1 MLCIIIYNI
10 NINVCI
16 ITQFHSAMTKYE
28 LYMYLSINKT
38 DEEWVE
44 RYKEKVRVH
53 NQKIQDAEWG
63 FLFPAAA
70 TPDSG
75 FDLFM
80 PNEGTDYGYGVDNL
94 ISRQFITNP
103 GITSSAGVDGAR
115 GLNLGVRCCMRAILP
130 ISTSTT
136 TMTTTTTTLIQSP
149 SSTTDAISITPSD
162 TITPQPVSI
171 STTTSTPSS
180 LATDPPIVPPPA
192 PCGFYLY
199 PRSSISKTRMRLANS
214 VGIIDAGYR
223 GDLIAAVDT
232 IGLFG
237 SNDIWHIWKETLSP
251 IKKYDRYFQVCAPD
265 LSPFLVHIVETEAEL
280 GAQTTRGTRGF
291 GSTGV

>member
-1 MLCIIIYNI
+1 M
-10 NINVCI
+10 
-16 ITQFHSAMTKYE
+16 TTKYQ
-28 LYMYLSINKT
+28 LYIYLSKHND
-38 DEEWVE
+38 DEEWVS
-44 RYKEKVRVH
+44 RYKQKVKDH
-53 NQKIQDAEWG
+53 NQKITDSAWG
-63 FLFPAAA
+63 SLFPTAA

-80 PNEGTDYGYGVDNL
+80 PHDGEEYDNANIL
-94 ISRQFITNP
+94 HEKVRKNDQP
-103 GITSSAGVDGAR
+103 LPLHVGVDGAR
-115 GLNLGVRCCMRAILP
+115 ALNLGVRCCMRVAPLTP
-130 ISTSTT
+130 TTTTSTT
-136 TMTTTTTTLIQSP
+136 TTTSA
-149 SSTTDAISITPSD
+149 SDDATATASD
-162 TITPQPVSI
+162 DATSQPVSI
-171 STTTSTPSS
+171 STTTTFIPNNY
-180 LATDPPIVPPPA
+180 ATDLPSTTTT

-237 SNDIWHIWKETLSP
+237 SADIWHIWKETLSP

-265 LSPFLVHIVETEAEL
+265 LSPFLVHIVETEGDL
-280 GAQTTRGTRGF
+280 SPPTDRGHGGF

>member
-1 MLCIIIYNI
+1 
-10 NINVCI
+10 
-16 ITQFHSAMTKYE
+16 MTKYQ
-28 LYMYLSINKT
+28 LYIYLSNNKD
-38 DEEWVE
+38 DEEWTA
-44 RYKEKVRVH
+44 RYRNKVQEHNEKIH
-53 NQKIQDAEWG
+53 
-63 FLFPAAA
+63 AAA

-80 PNEGTDYGYGVDNL
+80 PSNGTEYGYGVDNL

-103 GITSSAGVDGAR
+103 GITSSDGVDGAR
-115 GLNLGVRCCMRAILP
+115 GLNLGVRCCMRAA
-130 ISTSTT
+130 THAAAA
-136 TMTTTTTTLIQSP
+136 TTTTTT
-149 SSTTDAISITPSD
+149 TA
-162 TITPQPVSI
+162 TPQPVSI
-171 STTTSTPSS
+171 STTTTTPQSI
-180 LATDPPIVPPPA
+180 ATDLPA
-192 PCGFYLY
+192 KPCGFYLY

-237 SNDIWHIWKETLSP
+237 STDIWHVWKETLSP

-265 LSPFLVHIVETEAEL
+265 LSPFLVHIVDAENEL
-280 GAQTTRGTRGF
+280 SPPTARGQGGF

>member
-1 MLCIIIYNI
+1 
-10 NINVCI
+10 
-16 ITQFHSAMTKYE
+16 
-28 LYMYLSINKT
+28 MYLSKNQ
-38 DEEWVE
+38 DDAEWVQK
-44 RYKEKVRVH
+44 YKQKARTH
-53 NQKIQDAEWG
+53 NQKIQDAAWG
-63 FLFPAAA
+63 FLFPDAA

-80 PNEGTDYGYGVDNL
+80 PNEGADYGYGIDNL

-115 GLNLGVRCCMRAILP
+115 GLNLGVRCCMRTASAATP
-130 ISTSTT
+130 PPSAT
-136 TMTTTTTTLIQSP
+136 TTTTTTLIQSP
-149 SSTTDAISITPSD
+149 STTTDTPAVPSD
-162 TITPQPVSI
+162 TATPQPVSI
-171 STTTSTPSS
+171 STTTSTPLS
-180 LATDPPIVPPPA
+180 LATDPPAVPPPA

-237 SNDIWHIWKETLSP
+237 SNDIWHVWKETLSP

-265 LSPFLVHIVETEAEL
+265 LSPFLVHIVETDAEL
-280 GAQTTRGTRGF
+280 GAPTTRGTGGF

>member
-1 MLCIIIYNI
+1 
-10 NINVCI
+10 
-16 ITQFHSAMTKYE
+16 MTKYH
-28 LYMYLSINKT
+28 LYIYLSTNKD
-38 DEEWVE
+38 DEEWVA
-44 RYKEKVRVH
+44 RYKKKVQDHNEKIH
-53 NQKIQDAEWG
+53 DTT
-63 FLFPAAA
+63 A
-70 TPDSG
+70 TATADSG

-80 PNEGTDYGYGVDNL
+80 PNEGADYGYGVDNL

-115 GLNLGVRCCMRAILP
+115 GLNLGVRCCMRVATAATTATTTTATATTANTA
-130 ISTSTT
+130 TSTT
-136 TMTTTTTTLIQSP
+136 
-149 SSTTDAISITPSD
+149 A
-162 TITPQPVSI
+162 PQPVSI
-171 STTTSTPSS
+171 STTTTTHPSH
-180 LATDPPIVPPPA
+180 ATDLPVNP

-237 SNDIWHIWKETLSP
+237 STDIWHVWKETLSP

-265 LSPFLVHIVETEAEL
+265 LSPFLVHIVDTAEDL
-280 GAQTTRGTRGF
+280 SPPTSRGQGGF

>member
-1 MLCIIIYNI
+1 
-10 NINVCI
+10 
-16 ITQFHSAMTKYE
+16 MTKYQ
-28 LYMYLSINKT
+28 LYIYLSNNKD
-38 DEEWVE
+38 DEEWTA
-44 RYKEKVRVH
+44 RYRTKVQEHNEKIR
-53 NQKIQDAEWG
+53 AATAASAATA
-63 FLFPAAA
+63 AAA

-80 PNEGTDYGYGVDNL
+80 PSNGTEYGYGVDNL

-103 GITSSAGVDGAR
+103 GITSSDGVDGAR
-115 GLNLGVRCCMRAILP
+115 GLNLGVRCCMRAAAHAA
-130 ISTSTT
+130 THATT
-136 TMTTTTTTLIQSP
+136 HAATTTTTT
-149 SSTTDAISITPSD
+149 TT
-162 TITPQPVSI
+162 TPQPVSI
-171 STTTSTPSS
+171 STTTTTPQSI
-180 LATDPPIVPPPA
+180 ATDLPAPAA

-237 SNDIWHIWKETLSP
+237 STDIWHVWKETLSP

-265 LSPFLVHIVETEAEL
+265 LSPFMVHIVDTEQEL
-280 GAQTTRGTRGF
+280 SPPTARGQGGF

>member
-1 MLCIIIYNI
+1 
-10 NINVCI
+10 
-16 ITQFHSAMTKYE
+16 MTKYQ
-28 LYMYLSINKT
+28 LYIYLSNNKD
-38 DEEWVE
+38 DEEWTA
-44 RYKEKVRVH
+44 RYRTKVQEHNEKIH
-53 NQKIQDAEWG
+53 NAT
-63 FLFPAAA
+63 ATASASATA

-80 PNEGTDYGYGVDNL
+80 PCNGTEYGYGVDNL

-103 GITSSAGVDGAR
+103 GITSSDGVDGAR
-115 GLNLGVRCCMRAILP
+115 GLNLGVRCCMRVAA
-130 ISTSTT
+130 STPVS
-136 TMTTTTTTLIQSP
+136 TTTTTT
-149 SSTTDAISITPSD
+149 THAAAAHDAA
-162 TITPQPVSI
+162 TPQPVAI
-171 STTTSTPSS
+171 STTTTTPPS
-180 LATDPPIVPPPA
+180 LATDLPA
-192 PCGFYLY
+192 TPCGFYLY

-237 SNDIWHIWKETLSP
+237 STDIWHVWKETLSP

-265 LSPFLVHIVETEAEL
+265 LSPFLVHIVDAENEL
-280 GAQTTRGTRGF
+280 SPPTARGQGGF